1 MFGAKKFQ
9 FYVESANSEL
19 ETCLKKY
26 EQLGVVD
33 VQRWSLP
40 EPLLHPGVSLSF
52 YVIFDMNVTQKSKF
66 QSAVTIYFLP

>member
-40 EPLLHPGVSLSF
+40 EPLLHPEVSLSF
-52 YVIFDMNVTQKSKF
+52 YVILDMNV
-66 QSAVTIYFLP
+66 